1 MGDIFKKIE
10 NDSKKDKEKS
20 LMNSRETD
28 FDTNIGPEQGSE
40 PPSEKKIGQ
49 SEIEKTGS
57 IKVASDG
64 FTVHC
69 ISIIGQIEGHY
80 LLPSTQKTTKYE
92 HILPMLVE
100 IEEDDGIDGLLVILN
115 TVGGDVEA
123 GLAISEMI
131 ASMKKPSVSLVLGGG
146 HSIGIPLAVSA
157 KRSFI
162 VPSATMTLH
171 PVRYNGVVI
180 GAPQTYYYLD
190 KIQDRIF
197 RFISQNSKI
206 SEERLRELSIVN
218 DEMVADIGSILDGNR
233 AVEEG
238 LIDSVGGLS
247 SALGALRALT
257 KEKRKKIKEVSKK
270 GKDRD

>member
-1 MGDIFKKIE
+1 
-10 NDSKKDKEKS
+10 
-20 LMNSRETD
+20 
-28 FDTNIGPEQGSE
+28 
-40 PPSEKKIGQ
+40 
-49 SEIEKTGS
+49 
-57 IKVASDG
+57 
-64 FTVHC
+64 
-69 ISIIGQIEGHY
+69 
-80 LLPSTQKTTKYE
+80 
-92 HILPMLVE
+92 
-100 IEEDDGIDGLLVILN
+100 
-115 TVGGDVEA
+115 
-123 GLAISEMI
+123 
-131 ASMKKPSVSLVLGGG
+131 MKKPSVSLVLGGG

-247 SALGALRALT
+247 SALGALRALA
-257 KEKRKKIKEVSKK
+257 KENRKKIKEGSKK
-270 GKDRD
+270 GKDGK